1 MTHAAQ
7 VDTSAVPAGETQEGN
22 RPSLSRPMIGL
33 GFLVIVLSYMVNAM
47 DRQVFPPLLPNIRE
61 EYGFS
66 LEQGGL
72 LATNFTLGMALAGLP
87 AGYLLDRFR
96 RKTVLVASI
105 VIYSLGTMA
114 TPLATGFADMTLY
127 RVVSGFGEGMQS
139 AAIFA
144 AIGAF
149 FAHRRGLAFGI
160 IGVGYSVG
168 VFMAPLIGVQLM
180 STHGTW
186 HSPFYLFGAAGL
198 LIAVA
203 SLFLVKA
210 GLTEHTA
217 EKVASTRTYE
227 YMPAS
232 AYNRNTVALA
242 VHSVVSG
249 VALYGFLG
257 LYPTFLITSLH
268 YTAGQ
273 AALAMSF
280 LGFGGMT
287 AVFGGWLGDRF
298 NQRNLLILSLL
309 AVSAISVCIYTTQ
322 AAIGVQC
329 LFAFL
334 MGAFGLGFI
343 YPNTNSAI
351 QRAVR
356 PGQIGRASGLFV
368 TSYYG
373 PAAFSGLLFA
383 ALVDSFGW
391 TRAGLVQVT
400 VLPLVGVAALAFVR
414 TSQFNNAARQALR

>member
-1 MTHAAQ
+1 
-7 VDTSAVPAGETQEGN
+7 
-22 RPSLSRPMIGL
+22 MIGV
-33 GFLVIVLSYMVNAM
+33 GFLLIVLSYMVNAM
-47 DRQVFPPLLPNIRE
+47 DRQVFPPLLPAIRQ

-96 RKTVLVASI
+96 RKTVLLVSI

-144 AIGAF
+144 AMGAF
-149 FAHRRGLAFGI
+149 FAHRRGLAFGA
-160 IGVGYSVG
+160 IGMGYSVG
-168 VFMAPLIGVQLM
+168 VFIAPLIGVELM
-180 STHGTW
+180 RMHGTW
-186 HSPFYLFGAAGL
+186 HSPFYLFGTAGL
-198 LIAVA
+198 LIAAA

-210 GLTEHTA
+210 SLTEHSV
-217 EKVASTRTYE
+217 EKARSTRTYDH
-227 YMPAS
+227 MPAS
-232 AYNRNTVALA
+232 AYNRNTIALA

-249 VALYGFLG
+249 VAIYGFLG
-257 LYPTFLITSLH
+257 LYPTYLITSLH
-268 YTAGQ
+268 YSTQQ
-273 AALAMSF
+273 AALAMSL

-287 AVFGGWLGDRF
+287 ALFGGWLGDRV

-309 AVSAISVCIYTTQ
+309 AVSAISVCIYETQ
-322 AAIGVQC
+322 AGVGVQC
-329 LFAFL
+329 VFAFL

-343 YPNTNSAI
+343 YPNTNSVM

-356 PGQIGRASGLFV
+356 PSQIGRASGLFV

-391 TRAGLVQVT
+391 DRAGLLQVT
-400 VLPLVGVAALAFVR
+400 LLPLAGAVALLFVR
-414 TSQFNNAARQALR
+414 PGRFNNAVR

>member
-1 MTHAAQ
+1 MSHAAQ
-7 VDTSAVPAGETQEGN
+7 VDTSATPAGETPVSG
-22 RPSLSRPMIGL
+22 RPPLSRPMIGV
-33 GFLVIVLSYMVNAM
+33 GFLLIVLSYMVNAM

-96 RKTVLVASI
+96 RKTVLLASI

-149 FAHRRGLAFGI
+149 FAHRRGLAFGV
-160 IGVGYSVG
+160 IGVGYSIG
-168 VFMAPLIGVQLM
+168 VFIAPLIGVELM
-180 STHGTW
+180 SMHGTW

-198 LIAVA
+198 LIAAV
-203 SLFLVKA
+203 SLFLVRT
-210 GLTEHTA
+210 GLTEHSA
-217 EKVASTRTYE
+217 EKVAATGTYE

-242 VHSVVSG
+242 VHAVVSG
-249 VALYGFLG
+249 VAIYGFLG
-257 LYPTFLITSLH
+257 LYPTYLITSLH
-268 YTAGQ
+268 YTPGQ
-273 AALAMSF
+273 AALAMSL

-298 NQRNLLILSLL
+298 NQRNLLMLSLV
-309 AVSAISVCIYTTQ
+309 AVSAVSVCIYETQ
-322 AAIGVQC
+322 AGVGLQC
-329 LFAFL
+329 VFAFL

-383 ALVDSFGW
+383 TLVDSFGW
-391 TRAGLVQVT
+391 AQAGLLQVT
-400 VLPLVGVAALAFVR
+400 VLPLVGVGALAFVR
-414 TSQFNNAARQALR
+414 TSQFNNAVR